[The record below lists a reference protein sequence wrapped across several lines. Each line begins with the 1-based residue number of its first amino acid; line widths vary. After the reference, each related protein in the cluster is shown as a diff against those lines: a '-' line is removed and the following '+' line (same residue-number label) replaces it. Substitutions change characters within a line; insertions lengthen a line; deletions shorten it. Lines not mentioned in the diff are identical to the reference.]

1 MTESVD
7 ITAVRSNWQSRGFS
21 CDVWSAPPGRVW
33 NDYRHAVD
41 EVVMVLEGK
50 VEFDIAGRVIRPAP
64 GEEVLIPAG
73 HPAYRAKPRQHH
85 VSVAIWLP
93 RHRRLIRCSC
103 SFLGPTTVRCPS
115 PA

>member
-21 CDVWSAPPGRVW
+21 CDVWS
-33 NDYRHAVD
+33 DAVD

-73 HPAYRAKPRQHH
+73 TLH
-85 VSVAIWLP
+85 
-93 RHRRLIRCSC
+93 
-103 SFLGPTTVRCPS
+103 TVRNLGS
-115 PA
+115 TTSRWLYGYQGTAG